1 MIELEKD
8 RKSGCYIITT
18 TDSEGYH
25 RQLSVREEDMVKL
38 KQLIEHEQD
47 TQGL

>member
-8 RKSGCYIITT
+8 GKSGCYIITT

-25 RQLSVREEDMVKL
+25 RQLSVRKEDLIEL
-38 KQLIEHEQD
+38 KQMIEHEQD